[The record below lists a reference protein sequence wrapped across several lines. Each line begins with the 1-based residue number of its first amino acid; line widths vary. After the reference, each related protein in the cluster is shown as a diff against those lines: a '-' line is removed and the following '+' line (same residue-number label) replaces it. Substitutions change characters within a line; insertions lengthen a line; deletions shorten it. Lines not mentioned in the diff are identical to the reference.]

1 MLVSGASWAMT
12 TAVDTNVIVA
22 LWDRDPSLS
31 SAAQSALDA
40 ALGRGTLVVAATVF
54 AELMAAPSCSKLFLD
69 SFFRETGINIDW
81 ALDESVWRTAGRALQ
96 GYAARRRK
104 QRDVGPRRI
113 LADFLIGAHAQ
124 EGGHSLLTLDDHLYR
139 TAFPDLTMVRVQLLS
154 SAASNS
160 SAVMHSGVAYS
171 TKSNQVLLRVVTGLA
186 AKCLVVHFKIR
197 HRATTLASPT
207 VST

>member
-1 MLVSGASWAMT
+1 MT

-54 AELMAAPSCSKLFLD
+54 AELMAAPSRSELFLD

-81 ALDESVWRTAGRALQ
+81 ALDESVWRTAGRAFQ

-113 LADFLIGAHAQ
+113 LAVFLIGAHAQ
-124 EGGHSLLTLDDHLYR
+124 EGGHSLLTLDDHLYC
-139 TAFPDLTMVRVQLLS
+139 TAFPGLTVVRV
-154 SAASNS
+154 
-160 SAVMHSGVAYS
+160 
-171 TKSNQVLLRVVTGLA
+171 
-186 AKCLVVHFKIR
+186 
-197 HRATTLASPT
+197 
-207 VST
+207 

>member
-1 MLVSGASWAMT
+1 MT

-54 AELMAAPSCSKLFLD
+54 AELMAAPSRSELFLD

-81 ALDESVWRTAGRALQ
+81 ALDESVWRTAGRAFQ

-139 TAFPDLTMVRVQLLS
+139 TAFPALTVVRV
-154 SAASNS
+154 
-160 SAVMHSGVAYS
+160 
-171 TKSNQVLLRVVTGLA
+171 
-186 AKCLVVHFKIR
+186 
-197 HRATTLASPT
+197 
-207 VST
+207 

>member
-1 MLVSGASWAMT
+1 MT

-54 AELMAAPSCSKLFLD
+54 AELMAAPSRSELFLD

-81 ALDESVWRTAGRALQ
+81 ALDESVWRTAGRAFQ

-104 QRDVGPRRI
+104 QRDVGSRRF

-139 TAFPDLTMVRVQLLS
+139 TAFPGLTVVRV
-154 SAASNS
+154 
-160 SAVMHSGVAYS
+160 
-171 TKSNQVLLRVVTGLA
+171 
-186 AKCLVVHFKIR
+186 
-197 HRATTLASPT
+197 
-207 VST
+207 

>member
-1 MLVSGASWAMT
+1 MT

-40 ALGRGTLVVAATVF
+40 ALGRGPLVVAATVF
-54 AELMAAPSCSKLFLD
+54 AELMAAPSRSELFLD

-81 ALDESVWRTAGRALQ
+81 ALDDSVWRTAGRAFQ

-139 TAFPDLTMVRVQLLS
+139 TAFPHLTVVRV
-154 SAASNS
+154 
-160 SAVMHSGVAYS
+160 
-171 TKSNQVLLRVVTGLA
+171 
-186 AKCLVVHFKIR
+186 
-197 HRATTLASPT
+197 
-207 VST
+207 

>member
-1 MLVSGASWAMT
+1 MT

-54 AELMAAPSCSKLFLD
+54 AELMAAPSRSELFLD

-81 ALDESVWRTAGRALQ
+81 ALDESVWRTAGRAFQ

-124 EGGHSLLTLDDHLYR
+124 EGCHSLLTLDDHLYR
-139 TAFPDLTMVRVQLLS
+139 TAFPGLTVVRV
-154 SAASNS
+154 
-160 SAVMHSGVAYS
+160 
-171 TKSNQVLLRVVTGLA
+171 
-186 AKCLVVHFKIR
+186 
-197 HRATTLASPT
+197 
-207 VST
+207 